1 MMQTRV
7 GSRSVADLDHDL
19 AEVIGRFQVRV
30 GLARLIEAEDPVD
43 RRPNLRGGD
52 EPIQILE
59 HRAAADENANQAR
72 GSHQDRL
79 NLDLSC
85 PAADAANDGN
95 RAAGAYGGDR
105 TTQSSVA
112 PDFDDDIDSA
122 SAGDP
127 SHLLLPFGIAPI
139 VDRVV
144 RSKGARALELFITGG
159 GDDGAQPRGFG

>member
-1 MMQTRV
+1 MV
-7 GSRSVADLDHDL
+7 
-19 AEVIGRFQVRV
+19 GRFQVRV

-43 RRPNLRGGD
+43 RGPNLRGAD
-52 EPIQILE
+52 EPIQIRE
-59 HRAAADENANQAR
+59 HRAAADENAHQAR

-112 PDFDDDIDSA
+112 ADFDA
-122 SAGDP
+122 PSAGDP
-127 SHLLLPFGIAPI
+127 QHLLLPFGIAAI
-139 VDRVV
+139 VDRVI
-144 RSKGARALELFITGG
+144 RSEGARAFELFITRG
-159 GDDGAQPRGFG
+159 GDVNSNQEGTKISTSSGTTISSASMPSMVAPGTL